1 MPPMPMTSSPWVC
14 VTPGKE
20 YRLYASGGD
29 WALWTLQRPTG
40 VNGGDWYLTGPEFH
54 GFGLGRISLSS
65 AHWRAC
71 AMVVEMLTRQDA
83 DAMNTILWE
92 PEAHLELVR
101 GTASGG
107 AGTPPTGEKT

>member
-1 MPPMPMTSSPWVC
+1 MPMTSSPWVC

-29 WALWTLQRPTG
+29 WALWTLERPSG

-71 AMVVEMLTRQDA
+71 AMVVAMLTRKDA